1 MKTTSMIPTL
11 LVMIICLFYS
21 DFKISFMVNSENISV
36 DTLRAMHPVRLTEK
50 IKLELSLKG
59 EVFKML
65 KSMFKSHGKR
75 VNSCG
80 FPLKC

>member
-36 DTLRAMHPVRLTEK
+36 DTLRAIHPVRLTEK
-50 IKLELSLKG
+50 VKLELSLKG
-59 EVFKML
+59 EVFKMF